1 MEDAHIHIELFFI
14 NHRKNLER
22 SVMMMT
28 KRMLA
33 TTNQVKK
40 VGIGTTLWKMM
51 AVSNLLKKCRQW

>member
-1 MEDAHIHIELFFI
+1 MQID
-14 NHRKNLER
+14 HRKNLER

-40 VGIGTTLWKMM
+40 VGIGTTLWKEM
-51 AVSNLLKKCRQW
+51 AVSNLLKKCRQE